1 MRKEDFNRLFDIF
14 NPEGAYIE
22 VRILK
27 TKAGTISGYFNNVD
41 DLYKSVKRYD
51 GKYNIFF
58 TLNPIVQD
66 VASRSVNRLKEWAQ
80 NTTTD
85 KEIARR
91 DWILIDLDPERPA
104 GISSTDEELAH
115 AESLAGEVESF
126 LTEQGF
132 PQPVKCMSGNG
143 IHLLYLINMENTQE
157 SRQLIKTF
165 LEQMDKK
172 FSTDNVKIDTTTYNA
187 ARITKLYGTMAC
199 KGDSTEDRPHR
210 QSKILSVLDELNCVD
225 IAQIESVISLCM
237 PVKAPSTAVEPFD
250 DKKVSQYK
258 GMKMDVRQFC
268 ASHGIEISH
277 EKPLDSGTCFVLAE
291 CPWNK
296 EHSRDKGAYIIQYA
310 NGKICAGCHHD
321 ACQNENWGSLLK
333 KFPDM
338 KAYSQSYRREASK
351 KDQSMPTSQIVL
363 TDIMEAG
370 HCFFHDTRENAYAS
384 VPLENGFTEF
394 MSVRDSRYMQSLRRM
409 FLKNYGKAIGTEAM
423 KQIIATIE
431 AKAVFEGAKIEP
443 AVRCKYSNGH
453 VYYYLADEEQ
463 TVLHIDKN
471 GFSILE
477 ECPIPF
483 IKRHNMMEQVM
494 PMDMEVRKGEKKPSF
509 RKLAKKFWKFEKE
522 EDMILHNVVLLT
534 RFISDIPAPIL
545 YYKGDR
551 GSAKTTNMRLDKM
564 FIDPSSADIKVL
576 PSSINDLASVLFG
589 EYMVCFDNVEGGITK
604 NMANFL
610 CMSITM
616 GSYSKRKL
624 YSDNEVVDIHLNPQ
638 LSFTGITTISN
649 RPDFLDRCICLF
661 TKRIISSERRTIDD
675 ILTAFKRDLP
685 YLLYRAMKVLAKAL
699 EIYENLELKELPRM
713 ADFAKF
719 GYAIAEALK
728 YGGDRFLEI
737 YEKNQED
744 ILELM
749 IEEDTILS
757 VLIEF
762 INKEHSFYG
771 KMMELRVEL
780 IAQADRMGVDIK
792 FLVKAENALSKK
804 IFNSSSVLDMF
815 DIHIERGKSNGKR
828 YIKIWKGNVFE
839 PPSNS

>member
-1 MRKEDFNRLFDIF
+1 
-14 NPEGAYIE
+14 
-22 VRILK
+22 
-27 TKAGTISGYFNNVD
+27 
-41 DLYKSVKRYD
+41 
-51 GKYNIFF
+51 
-58 TLNPIVQD
+58 
-66 VASRSVNRLKEWAQ
+66 
-80 NTTTD
+80 
-85 KEIARR
+85 
-91 DWILIDLDPERPA
+91 
-104 GISSTDEELAH
+104 
-115 AESLAGEVESF
+115 
-126 LTEQGF
+126 
-132 PQPVKCMSGNG
+132 
-143 IHLLYLINMENTQE
+143 
-157 SRQLIKTF
+157 
-165 LEQMDKK
+165 
-172 FSTDNVKIDTTTYNA
+172 
-187 ARITKLYGTMAC
+187 
-199 KGDSTEDRPHR
+199 
-210 QSKILSVLDELNCVD
+210 
-225 IAQIESVISLCM
+225 
-237 PVKAPSTAVEPFD
+237 
-250 DKKVSQYK
+250 
-258 GMKMDVRQFC
+258 
-268 ASHGIEISH
+268 
-277 EKPLDSGTCFVLAE
+277 
-291 CPWNK
+291 
-296 EHSRDKGAYIIQYA
+296 
-310 NGKICAGCHHD
+310 
-321 ACQNENWGSLLK
+321 
-333 KFPDM
+333 
-338 KAYSQSYRREASK
+338 
-351 KDQSMPTSQIVL
+351 
-363 TDIMEAG
+363 
-370 HCFFHDTRENAYAS
+370 
-384 VPLENGFTEF
+384 
-394 MSVRDSRYMQSLRRM
+394 
-409 FLKNYGKAIGTEAM
+409 
-423 KQIIATIE
+423 
-431 AKAVFEGAKIEP
+431 
-443 AVRCKYSNGH
+443 
-453 VYYYLADEEQ
+453 
-463 TVLHIDKN
+463 
-471 GFSILE
+471 
-477 ECPIPF
+477 
-483 IKRHNMMEQVM
+483 
-494 PMDMEVRKGEKKPSF
+494 MDMEVRKGEKKPSF

-828 YIKIWKGNVFE
+828 YIKIWKGDVFE
-839 PPSNS
+839 PPLNS